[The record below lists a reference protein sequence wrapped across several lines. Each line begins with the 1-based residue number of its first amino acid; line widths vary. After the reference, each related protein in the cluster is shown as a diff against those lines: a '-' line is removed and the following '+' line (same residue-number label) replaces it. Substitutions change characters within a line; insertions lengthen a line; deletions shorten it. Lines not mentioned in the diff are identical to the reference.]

1 MCCLKYEQ
9 DSYEEL
15 LKITPKV
22 GALVETA
29 EGKGIVADVN
39 LLTGV
44 LKVSL
49 DKNKDAP
56 PVSFNR
62 KDVKL
67 LKDSKIKVN
76 RDEIAALKSLED

>member
-22 GALVETA
+22 GALVETS
-29 EGKGIVADVN
+29 EGKGVVTDAN
-39 LLTGV
+39 LLTGE
-44 LKVSL
+44 LKIQL

-56 PVSFNR
+56 PASFNR
-62 KDVKL
+62 SDVKL
-67 LKDSKIKVN
+67 IRDSRIKVN
-76 RDEIAALKSLED
+76 RDEIAALKELED